1 MVEKRF
7 DIFNAEDY
15 KKVIGRM
22 RELIEAS
29 QENKIKEEFGCS
41 TNDVWDSCG
50 NFLSEGDSGT
60 DSLDIIHITSDYCNE
75 DAYLYLMG
83 DVENDKAM
91 LCYLVRNDNCDVFDI
106 GMFSTAED
114 LVKQL
119 NEEHDALVFFDKLFN
134 KIEQLLEK
142 DDETLLDLNE
152 RYSETINTKYFF
164 DNFDLFLEAYLN
176 PNSHYRKVQYIKEL
190 IKSLT
195 ELVKDD

>member
-1 MVEKRF
+1 MIEKRF
-7 DIFNAEDY
+7 NIFNVEDY
-15 KKVIGRM
+15 KKIIGRM

-29 QENKIKEEFGCS
+29 EENKIKEEFGYS

-75 DAYLYLMG
+75 DAYLYLIG

-106 GMFSTAED
+106 GKFSTVEE

-176 PNSHYRKVQYIKEL
+176 PNSHYRKVQYTKEL